1 MKQQNTTGIA
11 MNTGMCRN
19 TARAA
24 CCLRIPLTRNLRHSN
39 INPNKSRL
47 KDIYRFPDA
56 MEVEICARVCRKW
69 TEDDVLDGDAVKL
82 AETIIKVGGGAGRR
96 CTARYAVELQVY

>member
-1 MKQQNTTGIA
+1 M
-11 MNTGMCRN
+11 
-19 TARAA
+19 
-24 CCLRIPLTRNLRHSN
+24 PLPQYLRHSN
-39 INPNKSRL
+39 IDPNKSRL

-82 AETIIKVGGGAGRR
+82 AETIIKVGGLAGRR
-96 CTARYAVELQVY
+96 CSMRYALPSELLAHPACLAWPAHGSHV